1 VLDKAVFPVT
11 EVHWRESC
19 SFNFWVWAT
28 RFNLVVSNQWST
40 MARSVTILLVEDEPN
55 DAVLAHL
62 ALQKIMPGVSLPMVS
77 DGIQAIEYLKGAGPY
92 ADRSAYPFPDV
103 VLLDL
108 KLPLLDGFEVL
119 RWIRLQP
126 ELKLLP
132 VIGLTGSLRNE
143 DATLAC
149 EGGANLCV
157 LKSQGFRRL
166 AEMVMQ
172 VGGANLT
179 DTNIEKPITPAQG
192 SGTGETHTV
201 GELASSESAST
212 NLIVPGED
220 LGPGEHR
227 SLPSK

>member
-1 VLDKAVFPVT
+1 
-11 EVHWRESC
+11 
-19 SFNFWVWAT
+19 
-28 RFNLVVSNQWST
+28 

-55 DAVLAHL
+55 DAVLVQI
-62 ALQKIMPGVSLPMVS
+62 ALQKIIPGVSLPVVS

-108 KLPLLDGFEVL
+108 NLPLLDGFEVL
-119 RWIRLQP
+119 RWIRQQP

-143 DATLAC
+143 DTKVAC
-149 EGGANLCV
+149 EAGANVCV

-166 AEMVMQ
+166 AELVMQ

-179 DTNIEKPITPAQG
+179 SPDIEKQLTPSQG
-192 SGTGETHTV
+192 SGTDEALPMVAESG
-201 GELASSESAST
+201 SSDSLST
-212 NLIVPGED
+212 ILVAPGEG
-220 LGPGEHR
+220 LGPDEHR
-227 SLPSK
+227 S